1 MAVGSASR
9 RSRRVVGARRLVDEP
24 TVHYVLRQTAA
35 VLHGSAPGADTP
47 MVVVWVNL
55 RAQAHKRA
63 EIISAVDELI
73 ERMRRTPGC
82 NRGHL
87 YVDSQDPHA
96 LSLLSEWQSADDADA
111 FLNSKGF
118 QAFRGI
124 RILLRGEPLI
134 ILDEVQARMTRLFR

>member
-1 MAVGSASR
+1 
-9 RSRRVVGARRLVDEP
+9 
-24 TVHYVLRQTAA
+24 
-35 VLHGSAPGADTP
+35 

-73 ERMRRTPGC
+73 ERMRRSPGC

>member
-1 MAVGSASR
+1 MAWSLGLDSSRDVSWPSAR
-9 RSRRVVGARRLVDEP
+9 QFPRLPVQYRV
-24 TVHYVLRQTAA
+24 RQTAA
-35 VLHGSAPGADTP
+35 VLHTHTPERP

-73 ERMRRTPGC
+73 ERMRRSPGC

-96 LSLLSEWQSADDADA
+96 LSLLSEWQSAEDADA
-111 FLNSKGF
+111 FLKLEGLSGV
-118 QAFRGI
+118 
-124 RILLRGEPLI
+124 P
-134 ILDEVQARMTRLFR
+134 